1 MEPLNGLILV
11 DKPSGP
17 TSHDIVDRVRHVL
30 GIRAVGHAGTLDP
43 FASGLLILGVG
54 KGTKALTALVGLDK
68 AYEATAILGAT
79 TDTFDREGVVTPS
92 AVTTIPTLEQVE
104 AALPAFR
111 GTIQQ
116 KAPLYSA
123 IKLKGKKLYE
133 LARAGTATE
142 ALRPVREVT
151 IYELSLISYEWP
163 VLRLHM
169 RVSSGTY
176 IRSLVDDLGRVLCVG
191 AYTDEL
197 RRTMIGKYSVD
208 GAISGN
214 QITTEMIQNGVLL
227 VNTPNKQ

>member
-1 MEPLNGLILV
+1 MESLNGLILV
-11 DKPSGP
+11 DKPTGP
-17 TSHDIVDRVRHVL
+17 TSHDIVDRVRRAL

-92 AVTTIPTLEQVE
+92 TVTTIPTLEQIE

-142 ALRPVREVT
+142 ELRPVREVT
-151 IYELSLISYEWP
+151 IHELSLISYEWP

-176 IRSLVDDLGRVLCVG
+176 IRSLVDDLGRALGVG
-191 AYTDEL
+191 AYTDGL
-197 RRTMIGKYSVD
+197 RRTMIGGYSVEK
-208 GAISGN
+208 AINGDT
-214 QITTEMIQNGVLL
+214 ITKDAIEQRLISLI
-227 VNTPNKQ
+227 